1 MKINP
6 RFLVIPALVAGL
18 QAGMAA
24 DITGTVTLNGK
35 PPEEKIIDMSSVP
48 DCSKQHAEPVK
59 TQFYVVGP
67 KGELKDVVVA
77 IKADGKSTGA
87 SAAPL
92 VLDQKGCEY
101 LPYIAAVQTG
111 QKIMVKN
118 SDPFLHNVDVMPSK
132 EGNKPSNKAQ
142 GPGAPDIAMTFSA
155 PENFLRVKCD
165 VHPWMFAYV
174 TVVDNPWF
182 AVTGKD
188 GKYTI
193 KDVPPGKYTL
203 MAGHRKATGPHK
215 FVEKEIEVKPDGTV
229 VDFTLEMPK

>member
-18 QAGMAA
+18 QVATAA
-24 DITGTVTLNGK
+24 DINGTVKLDGK

-48 DCSKQHAEPVK
+48 DCSKQHSEPVK
-59 TQFYVVGP
+59 TQFYVVGSN
-67 KGELKDVVVA
+67 GGLKDVVVA
-77 IKADGKSTGA
+77 IKATGKSTGT

-92 VLDQKGCEY
+92 VLDQKACEY
-101 LPYIAAVQTG
+101 NPYVCAVQTG
-111 QKIMVKN
+111 QKILVRN
-118 SDPFLHNVDVMPSK
+118 SDPFLHNVDVMPAV

-142 GPGAPDIAMTFSA
+142 GPGSPDITMIFDV
-155 PENFLRVKCD
+155 PENFTRVKCD

-182 AVTGKD
+182 AVTDKD

-203 MAGHRKATGPHK
+203 TAAHRKVTGMKP
-215 FVEKEIEVKPDGTV
+215 VEKEIEVKPDGTV